1 MDPTAHK
8 LAVDEPVFFRI
19 CIQGALD
26 ESWEDYLGL
35 QAISVEVDKAG
46 IAASHLNTKALD
58 QAGLVGLINRL
69 NALGLPLISV
79 KYLAAA

>member
-8 LAVDEPVFFRI
+8 LAVDEPAVFRI

-26 ESWEDYLGL
+26 ESWGDYLRL
-35 QAISVEVDKAG
+35 EAISVEVDEAG
-46 IAASHLNTKALD
+46 IAASLLTTKPVD

-69 NALGLPLISV
+69 NALGLPLMSV
-79 KYLAAA
+79 KYLATA

>member
-1 MDPTAHK
+1 MKPNAQ
-8 LAVDEPVFFRI
+8 LQAMDEPAVFRI

-69 NALGLPLISV
+69 NALGLPLMSV